1 MACRVARS
9 FPKQTADS
17 SEKGGRPVSD
27 FSLPS
32 VQSVITVLLIDAG
45 KEDREYW
52 AQRLLISSPEYVV
65 LEAETGAAGQVI
77 CRSQRV
83 DCVVLELTL
92 PDMSGFQALKQLVPR
107 AYEPA
112 PAVIFLSRTTLQP
125 MAELALRNGAQA
137 YLIKS
142 HISGDDLDRAIRN
155 ALSPVVSPHRS
166 SSSATTL
173 LPGQDKPAPSA
184 PTSEAT

>member
-1 MACRVARS
+1 MTCRVARS

-17 SEKGGRPVSD
+17 SEKGTRLVSD

-32 VQSVITVLLIDAG
+32 VQSAITVLLMDAH

-52 AQRLLISSPEYVV
+52 AQRLLISSPDYAV
-65 LEAETGAAGQVI
+65 LEAGTGAAGQVI

-107 AYEPA
+107 AY
-112 PAVIFLSRTTLQP
+112 
-125 MAELALRNGAQA
+125 
-137 YLIKS
+137 
-142 HISGDDLDRAIRN
+142 
-155 ALSPVVSPHRS
+155 
-166 SSSATTL
+166 
-173 LPGQDKPAPSA
+173 
-184 PTSEAT
+184 